1 MSDRSA
7 MNARDNW
14 AAPSLST
21 RIVTERL
28 VLRPPRTNDV
38 PEIRR
43 ALRVNAAHLRPWS
56 VAPGPGEDPASLAS
70 VSRALLQH
78 RREWKR
84 GQTFVLIITPRNDDR
99 LIIGRIALGGVLRG
113 AFQNAY
119 LGYWIDQ
126 QHQGRGLMTEAVQAT
141 TSFAFGALGLHRVQA
156 AVMPHNDPS
165 LRVLEKV
172 GYRREG
178 IAERYLCIAG
188 RWEDHVLFAVTAE
201 EWAAR
206 RIDRAAQQPGAAGGR

>member
-1 MSDRSA
+1 MSDLPA
-7 MNARDNW
+7 MNAR
-14 AAPSLST
+14 AAREVPSLST

-28 VLRPPRTNDV
+28 VLRPPRPNDV
-38 PEIRR
+38 PEMRR
-43 ALRVNAAHLRPWS
+43 ALRNNAAHLRPWS

-70 VSRALLQH
+70 VSRAVLQH

-84 GQTFVLIITPRNDDR
+84 GQTFVLVIVPREDER
-99 LIIGRIALGGVLRG
+99 RVVGRIALGGVLRG

-126 QHQGRGLMTEAVQAT
+126 QQQGRGLTTEAVCAMT
-141 TSFAFGALGLHRVQA
+141 AFAFSAAGLHRVQA
-156 AVMPHNDPS
+156 AVMPRNGAS

-178 IAERYLCIAG
+178 VAERYLCIAG
-188 RWEDHVLFAVTAE
+188 RWEDHMLYAITAE
-201 EWAAR
+201 EWAKAH
-206 RIDRAAQQPGAAGGR
+206 